1 MPSFVNP
8 IHTNANALNSGTK
21 NEVKDTKNAPKSASK
36 DFNKILNQKIS
47 KDKTAPKENPNALK
61 ATPKDAKED
70 AKELEKTPTPH
81 HQHAQNLAK
90 DQQAPTLKDLLNH
103 KKTTAS
109 HEAQHET
116 HEPTLK
122 DLLNHKKTTASHE
135 AQHETHEMHETNPK
149 TPNETLNKNE
159 KKPNGVASNAHQA
172 NLTNKNPLTPTNH
185 ANNAIKN
192 PTAPTHNA
200 KEPKTLK
207 DIHALSQ
214 KHDLNASNIQ
224 VGTPL
229 EKKETPLNA
238 SDQLALKTTQTSINH
253 TLAKNDSKNTANL
266 SSVLQSL
273 EKKESHNKE
282 RTTPPSNEKKT
293 PPLRE
298 ALQMNAIKRD
308 KTLSKKK
315 PEKTPT
321 KTQTTAATP
330 ENAPKIPLK
339 TPPLMPLIGA
349 NPPND
354 NAPTPLE
361 KEEKAKEVSENKEKT
376 KESNNSAQSAQNAQA
391 SDKTSENKSAAPK
404 ETIKHFTQQLKQE
417 IQEYKPP
424 MSRISMDLFPKELGK
439 VEVTIQKVGKNL
451 KVSVI
456 SHNNSLQTFLDNQQD
471 LKNSLNALGFEGV
484 DLSFSQDSSKE
495 QPKEPLREPFKE
507 QESTPLKENA
517 LKSYQENT
525 DNENKET
532 SMQITLY
539 A

>member
-1 MPSFVNP
+1 MPSPINP
-8 IHTNANALNSGTK
+8 IHTSANASINSGAK
-21 NEVKDTKNAPKSASK
+21 NEDTKNAPKSASK
-36 DFNKILNQKIS
+36 DFSKILNQKIS

-61 ATPKDAKED
+61 ATPKDAKEN
-70 AKELEKTPTPH
+70 AKELEKTPTLQP
-81 HQHAQNLAK
+81 QHAQNLTK

-103 KKTTAS
+103 KKTAIS
-109 HEAQHET
+109 HESQHET
-116 HEPTLK
+116 HK
-122 DLLNHKKTTASHE
+122 N
-135 AQHETHEMHETNPK
+135 HETNPK

-159 KKPNGVASNAHQA
+159 KKPNGVISSAHQTS
-172 NLTNKNPLTPTNH
+172 LTNKNPLTPTNH
-185 ANNAIKN
+185 ANNSIKN

-207 DIHALSQ
+207 DIQTLSQ

-224 VGTPL
+224 VIAPL
-229 EKKETPLNA
+229 EKKETPLRT

-253 TLAKNDSKNTANL
+253 TLAKNDAKNAANL

-282 RTTPPSNEKKT
+282 HATPPNNEKKT

-315 PEKTPT
+315 PEKTPIHA
-321 KTQTTAATP
+321 KTQTTAPSTTP
-330 ENAPKIPLK
+330 KNPPKIPLK
-339 TPPLMPLIGA
+339 TLPLMPLIGA

-361 KEEKAKEVSENKEKT
+361 KEEKTKEASENKEKT
-376 KESNNSAQSAQNAQA
+376 KESTNSAQNTQNAQSSDKA
-391 SDKTSENKSAAPK
+391 SDKSVTPK

-495 QPKEPLREPFKE
+495 QEKEPFKEPFKE
-507 QESTPLKENA
+507 QELTPLKENA

-525 DNENKET
+525 DNENQET

>member
-1 MPSFVNP
+1 MPSPINP
-8 IHTNANALNSGTK
+8 IHTNANANALINNGAK
-21 NEVKDTKNAPKSASK
+21 NEDTKNAPKSASK
-36 DFNKILNQKIS
+36 DFSKILNQKIA
-47 KDKTAPKENPNALK
+47 KDKTAPKESPSALK
-61 ATPKDAKED
+61 ASPKDAKENAKKD
-70 AKELEKTPTPH
+70 AKELEKTPTPQP
-81 HQHAQNLAK
+81 QHAQNLAK

-109 HEAQHET
+109 HEAQHEI
-116 HEPTLK
+116 
-122 DLLNHKKTTASHE
+122 HKN
-135 AQHETHEMHETNPK
+135 HETNPK

-159 KKPNGVASNAHQA
+159 KKPNGVASNAHQT

-185 ANNAIKN
+185 ANKN
-192 PTAPTHNA
+192 PTAPTDTK

-207 DIHALSQ
+207 DIQTLSQ

-224 VGTPL
+224 VVAPS
-229 EKKETPLNA
+229 EKKETPLNV
-238 SDQLALKTTQTSINH
+238 SDQLALKATQTSINH
-253 TLAKNDSKNTANL
+253 TLAKNDAKNTANL

-282 RTTPPSNEKKT
+282 HTTPPSNEKKT

-321 KTQTTAATP
+321 KTQTTAPTP

-339 TPPLMPLIGA
+339 TPPLMPLTGA
-349 NPPND
+349 NPPNN

-361 KEEKAKEVSENKEKT
+361 KEETTKEASENKEKT
-376 KESNNSAQSAQNAQA
+376 KETSNSAQSAQNTQA
-391 SDKTSENKSAAPK
+391 SDKASENKSVTPK

-495 QPKEPLREPFKE
+495 QPKEQLREPFKE
-507 QESTPLKENA
+507 QELTPLKENA

-525 DNENKET
+525 DSENKET

>member
-1 MPSFVNP
+1 MPSPVNP
-8 IHTNANALNSGTK
+8 IHTNTNALNSGAK
-21 NEVKDTKNAPKSASK
+21 NEVKDAKNAPKSASK
-36 DFNKILNQKIS
+36 DFSKILNQKIS
-47 KDKTAPKENPNALK
+47 KDKTAPKESPNPNASK
-61 ATPKDAKED
+61 VTPKDAK
-70 AKELEKTPTPH
+70 ALEKTPTLP
-81 HQHAQNLAK
+81 HQHAQNPAK
-90 DQQAPTLKDLLNH
+90 DQQAPTLKDWLNH
-103 KKTTAS
+103 QKTTAS

-116 HEPTLK
+116 HE
-122 DLLNHKKTTASHE
+122 
-135 AQHETHEMHETNPK
+135 HETNPK

-159 KKPNGVASNAHQA
+159 KKPNGVTSNAHQT
-172 NLTNKNPLTPTNH
+172 NLASKNPITPTNH

-192 PTAPTHNA
+192 PTTPTHNA
-200 KEPKTLK
+200 KDPKTLK
-207 DIHALSQ
+207 DIQTLSQ

-224 VGTPL
+224 AATTP
-229 EKKETPLNA
+229 ENKNPLNA
-238 SDQLALKTTQTSINH
+238 SDHLALKTTQTPTNH
-253 TLAKNDSKNTANL
+253 TLAKNDAKNTANL

-282 RTTPPSNEKKT
+282 HANPSHNEKKT
-293 PPLRE
+293 PPLKE

-315 PEKTPT
+315 SEKTPT
-321 KTQTTAATP
+321 KAQTTAPSIAP
-330 ENAPKIPLK
+330 ENAPKIPFK

-354 NAPTPLE
+354 NIPTPLE
-361 KEEKAKEVSENKEKT
+361 KEETTKEASDNKEKT
-376 KESNNSAQSAQNAQA
+376 KESSNSAQSAQNTQA
-391 SDKTSENKSAAPK
+391 SDKTSDNKSVTPK

-439 VEVTIQKVGKNL
+439 VEVIIQKVGKNL

-495 QPKEPLREPFKE
+495 QPKEQLRELFKE
-507 QESTPLKENA
+507 QESSPLKENA

-525 DNENKET
+525 DHENQET

>member
-1 MPSFVNP
+1 MPSPINP
-8 IHTNANALNSGTK
+8 IHTNASSNANASTLINSGAK
-21 NEVKDTKNAPKSASK
+21 NEDTKNAPKSASK
-36 DFNKILNQKIS
+36 DFSKILNQKIS
-47 KDKTAPKENPNALK
+47 KDKTAPKENPSTLK
-61 ATPKDAKED
+61 ATPKNSKED
-70 AKELEKTPTPH
+70 AKALEKTPTLP
-81 HQHAQNLAK
+81 HQHAQDFAK
-90 DQQAPTLKDLLNH
+90 DQQAPTLKDWLNH
-103 KKTTAS
+103 QKTTAS
-109 HEAQHET
+109 HEDQHEI
-116 HEPTLK
+116 HE
-122 DLLNHKKTTASHE
+122 N
-135 AQHETHEMHETNPK
+135 HETNPK

-159 KKPNGVASNAHQA
+159 KKPNGVTSNAHQT

-192 PTAPTHNA
+192 PTTPTDT
-200 KEPKTLK
+200 KKDPKTLK
-207 DIHALSQ
+207 DIQTLSQ

-224 VGTPL
+224 ATTTP
-229 EKKETPLNA
+229 ENKTHLNA
-238 SDQLALKTTQTSINH
+238 SDQLALKTTPKNPTTNPTTI
-253 TLAKNDSKNTANL
+253 KNDTKNTANL

-273 EKKESHNKE
+273 EKKDPHNKE
-282 RTTPPSNEKKT
+282 HANPQNNEKKT
-293 PPLRE
+293 PPLKE
-298 ALQMNAIKRD
+298 ALPMNAIKRD

-321 KTQTTAATP
+321 KAQTTAPSATP
-330 ENAPKIPLK
+330 ENASKIPLK

-349 NPPND
+349 NPLPND
-354 NAPTPLE
+354 NIPTPLE
-361 KEEKAKEVSENKEKT
+361 KEEKTQEISENKEKT
-376 KESNNSAQSAQNAQA
+376 KETSNSAQSAQNAQA
-391 SDKTSENKSAAPK
+391 SDKTNENKSIAPK

-439 VEVTIQKVGKNL
+439 VEVIIQKVGKNL

-495 QPKEPLREPFKE
+495 QPKEQLRELFKE

-525 DNENKET
+525 DHENQET

>member
-1 MPSFVNP
+1 MPSPINP
-8 IHTNANALNSGTK
+8 IHTNANASALNNGAK
-21 NEVKDTKNAPKSASK
+21 NEVKEAKNAPKSASK
-36 DFNKILNQKIS
+36 DFSKILNQKIS
-47 KDKTAPKENPNALK
+47 KDKNAPKENPSALK
-61 ATPKDAKED
+61 ATPKDAKEN

-90 DQQAPTLKDLLNH
+90 DQQAPTLKDWLNH

-116 HEPTLK
+116 HK
-122 DLLNHKKTTASHE
+122 N
-135 AQHETHEMHETNPK
+135 HETNPK

-159 KKPNGVASNAHQA
+159 KKPNGVASSAHQA
-172 NLTNKNPLTPTNH
+172 NLINKNPLTPTNH
-185 ANNAIKN
+185 AIKN

-207 DIHALSQ
+207 DIQTLSQ

-238 SDQLALKTTQTSINH
+238 SDQLALKTTQTPINH
-253 TLAKNDSKNTANL
+253 TLAKNDAKNTANL

-273 EKKESHNKE
+273 EKKESQNKE

-321 KTQTTAATP
+321 KTQTTAQAATP
-330 ENAPKIPLK
+330 ENAPKISLK

-376 KESNNSAQSAQNAQA
+376 KESTNSAQSAQNTQA
-391 SDKTSENKSAAPK
+391 SDKTSENKSVTPK

-495 QPKEPLREPFKE
+495 QPKEQLKEPFKE

>member
-1 MPSFVNP
+1 MPSPVNP
-8 IHTNANALNSGTK
+8 IHTNASTLNSGAK
-21 NEVKDTKNAPKSASK
+21 NEDTKNAPKSASK
-36 DFNKILNQKIS
+36 DFSKILNQKIS

-61 ATPKDAKED
+61 ATPKNSKESAKED
-70 AKELEKTPTPH
+70 AKVLEKTLP
-81 HQHAQNLAK
+81 HQHAQNPAK

-109 HEAQHET
+109 HEAQHE
-116 HEPTLK
+116 K
-122 DLLNHKKTTASHE
+122 N
-135 AQHETHEMHETNPK
+135 HETNPK

-185 ANNAIKN
+185 AIKN

-207 DIHALSQ
+207 DIQALSQ

-224 VGTPL
+224 AATTP
-229 EKKETPLNA
+229 ENKTPLNA
-238 SDQLALKTTQTSINH
+238 SDQLALKTTQTPTNH
-253 TLAKNDSKNTANL
+253 TLAKNDAKNTANL

-273 EKKESHNKE
+273 EKKESQNKE
-282 RTTPPSNEKKT
+282 HANPLNNEKKT
-293 PPLRE
+293 PPLKE

-315 PEKTPT
+315 SEKTPT
-321 KTQTTAATP
+321 KAQTTAPSIVP
-330 ENAPKIPLK
+330 ENASKIPLK

-349 NPPND
+349 NPPPND
-354 NAPTPLE
+354 NIPTPLE
-361 KEEKAKEVSENKEKT
+361 KEEKTQEISENKEKT
-376 KESNNSAQSAQNAQA
+376 KETNNSAQNAQNAQA
-391 SDKTSENKSAAPK
+391 SDKTSENKSVTPK
-404 ETIKHFTQQLKQE
+404 ETIRHFTQQLKQE

-439 VEVTIQKVGKNL
+439 VEVVIQKVGKNL

-495 QPKEPLREPFKE
+495 QPKEQLRELFKE

-525 DNENKET
+525 DNENQET

>member
-1 MPSFVNP
+1 MPSPVNP
-8 IHTNANALNSGTK
+8 IHTNANALNSGAK
-21 NEVKDTKNAPKSASK
+21 NEDTKNAPKSASK
-36 DFNKILNQKIS
+36 DFSKILNQKIS
-47 KDKTAPKENPNALK
+47 KDKTAPKESPNPNALK

-70 AKELEKTPTPH
+70 AKALEKTPTLP
-81 HQHAQNLAK
+81 HQHAQNPAK
-90 DQQAPTLKDLLNH
+90 DQQAPTLKDWLNH
-103 KKTTAS
+103 QKITAS
-109 HEAQHET
+109 HETQHET
-116 HEPTLK
+116 HEA
-122 DLLNHKKTTASHE
+122 N
-135 AQHETHEMHETNPK
+135 ETNPK

-159 KKPNGVASNAHQA
+159 KKPNGVTSNAHQ
-172 NLTNKNPLTPTNH
+172 TNSASKNPITPNH

-192 PTAPTHNA
+192 PTAPTDTK

-207 DIHALSQ
+207 DIQTLSQ

-224 VGTPL
+224 ATTTP
-229 EKKETPLNA
+229 ENKTPLNA

-253 TLAKNDSKNTANL
+253 TLAKNDAKNTANL

-273 EKKESHNKE
+273 EKKESPNKE
-282 RTTPPSNEKKT
+282 HANPLNNEKKT
-293 PPLRE
+293 PPLKE
-298 ALQMNAIKRD
+298 ALPMNAIKRD

-315 PEKTPT
+315 SEKTPIHA
-321 KTQTTAATP
+321 KTQTTAPSVAP

-354 NAPTPLE
+354 NAPTLLE
-361 KEEKAKEVSENKEKT
+361 KEEKTKEASDNKEKT
-376 KESNNSAQSAQNAQA
+376 KESSNSTQNAQNAQS
-391 SDKTSENKSAAPK
+391 SDKTSENKSVTPK

-424 MSRISMDLFPKELGK
+424 MSKISMDLFPKELGK
-439 VEVTIQKVGKNL
+439 VEVVIQKVGKNL

-495 QPKEPLREPFKE
+495 QPKEQLREPFKE
-507 QESTPLKENA
+507 QELPPLKESV

-525 DNENKET
+525 DHENQET

>member
-8 IHTNANALNSGTK
+8 IHTNANALNSEAK
-21 NEVKDTKNAPKSASK
+21 NGVKDTKNAPKSASK
-36 DFNKILNQKIS
+36 DFSKILNQKIS

-109 HEAQHET
+109 HEAQHEI
-116 HEPTLK
+116 
-122 DLLNHKKTTASHE
+122 HKN
-135 AQHETHEMHETNPK
+135 HETNPK

-159 KKPNGVASNAHQA
+159 KKPNEVTSNAHQA
-172 NLTNKNPLTPTNH
+172 SLTNNHANKNP
-185 ANNAIKN
+185 A
-192 PTAPTHNA
+192 APTHNA
-200 KEPKTLK
+200 KDPKTLK
-207 DIHALSQ
+207 DIQTLSQ

-238 SDQLALKTTQTSINH
+238 SDQFALKTTQTSINH
-253 TLAKNDSKNTANL
+253 TLAKNGAKNTANL

-321 KTQTTAATP
+321 KTQTTAQVATP

-361 KEEKAKEVSENKEKT
+361 KEEKTKEVSENKEKT
-376 KESNNSAQSAQNAQA
+376 KESTNSVQNAQNAQA
-391 SDKTSENKSAAPK
+391 SDKASENKSAAPK

>member
-1 MPSFVNP
+1 MPSPVNP
-8 IHTNANALNSGTK
+8 IHANANALNSGAK
-21 NEVKDTKNAPKSASK
+21 NEVKDAKNAPKSASK
-36 DFNKILNQKIS
+36 DFSKILNQKIS
-47 KDKTAPKENPNALK
+47 KDKTTPKESPNPNALK
-61 ATPKDAKED
+61 AMPKNSKEGAKED
-70 AKELEKTPTPH
+70 AKALEKTPTPH
-81 HQHAQNLAK
+81 HKHAQNPVK
-90 DQQAPTLKDLLNH
+90 DQQAPTLKDWLNH

-109 HEAQHET
+109 HEAQHE
-116 HEPTLK
+116 
-122 DLLNHKKTTASHE
+122 N
-135 AQHETHEMHETNPK
+135 HETNPK

-159 KKPNGVASNAHQA
+159 KKPNEVASNAHQT
-172 NLTNKNPLTPTNH
+172 NLPNKNPITPNH
-185 ANNAIKN
+185 ANNANKT
-192 PTAPTHNA
+192 PTTPTHSA

-207 DIHALSQ
+207 DIQTLSQ

-224 VGTPL
+224 ATASL
-229 EKKETPLNA
+229 EKKETPLSA
-238 SDQLALKTTQTSINH
+238 SDQLALKTTQAPTNH
-253 TLAKNDSKNTANL
+253 TLAKNDAKNTANL

-273 EKKESHNKE
+273 EKKESLNKE
-282 RTTPPSNEKKT
+282 HANPQNSEKKT
-293 PPLRE
+293 PPLKE
-298 ALQMNAIKRD
+298 ALEMNAIKRD

-315 PEKTPT
+315 SEKTPT
-321 KTQTTAATP
+321 HAKTQTTVPSATP

-354 NAPTPLE
+354 NIPTPLE
-361 KEEKAKEVSENKEKT
+361 KEEKTKEVSDSKEKT
-376 KESNNSAQSAQNAQA
+376 KETNNSAQSAQNTQA
-391 SDKTSENKSAAPK
+391 SDKTSDNKSIAPK
-404 ETIKHFTQQLKQE
+404 ETIKHFAQQLKQE

-424 MSRISMDLFPKELGK
+424 MSKISMDLFPKELGK

-495 QPKEPLREPFKE
+495 QQAPKDQPKEPFKE
-507 QESTPLKENA
+507 QELTPLKESV

-525 DNENKET
+525 DHENQET

>member
-1 MPSFVNP
+1 MPSPVNP
-8 IHTNANALNSGTK
+8 IHTNANALNGGAK
-21 NEVKDTKNAPKSASK
+21 NEDTKNAPKSTSK
-36 DFNKILNQKIS
+36 DFSKILNQKIS
-47 KDKTAPKENPNALK
+47 KDKTAPKENPSMLK
-61 ATPKDAKED
+61 DTPKDAKED
-70 AKELEKTPTPH
+70 AKALEKTPTPH
-81 HQHAQNLAK
+81 HQHAQNPAK

-103 KKTTAS
+103 QKTTAK

-116 HEPTLK
+116 HEA
-122 DLLNHKKTTASHE
+122 N
-135 AQHETHEMHETNPK
+135 ETNPK

-159 KKPNGVASNAHQA
+159 KKPNEVTSNAHQE
-172 NLTNKNPLTPTNH
+172 NSTHKNPLTPTNH
-185 ANNAIKN
+185 ANHTIKN

-207 DIHALSQ
+207 DIQTLSQ

-224 VGTPL
+224 VIAPL

-253 TLAKNDSKNTANL
+253 TLAKNDAKNTANL

-273 EKKESHNKE
+273 EKKDPLSKEHANPSH
-282 RTTPPSNEKKT
+282 NEKKT
-293 PPLRE
+293 PPLKE

-315 PEKTPT
+315 LEKTPA
-321 KTQTTAATP
+321 KTQTTAQATTP

-349 NPPND
+349 NPPNN

-361 KEEKAKEVSENKEKT
+361 KEEKTQEISDNKEKT
-376 KESNNSAQSAQNAQA
+376 KETNSSAQSAQNTQA
-391 SDKTSENKSAAPK
+391 SDKTSDNKSIAPK

-424 MSRISMDLFPKELGK
+424 MSKISMDLFPKELGK

-495 QPKEPLREPFKE
+495 QPKEQLREPFKE
-507 QESTPLKENA
+507 QELTPLKENA

-525 DNENKET
+525 DHENQET

>member
-8 IHTNANALNSGTK
+8 IHTNASANANALNSGAK
-21 NEVKDTKNAPKSASK
+21 NEVKEAKNAPKSASK
-36 DFNKILNQKIS
+36 DFSKILNQKIS
-47 KDKTAPKENPNALK
+47 KDKSAPKENPNALK
-61 ATPKDAKED
+61 ATPKDAKEN
-70 AKELEKTPTPH
+70 AKELEKTTTPH

-116 HEPTLK
+116 HK
-122 DLLNHKKTTASHE
+122 N
-135 AQHETHEMHETNPK
+135 HETNPK

-159 KKPNGVASNAHQA
+159 KKPNEAASGAHQA

-200 KEPKTLK
+200 KESKTLK

-224 VGTPL
+224 ATTPL

-238 SDQLALKTTQTSINH
+238 SDQFALKTTQTSINH

-273 EKKESHNKE
+273 EKKESQNKE

-321 KTQTTAATP
+321 KTQTTAQAVTP

-349 NPPND
+349 NPPNN

-361 KEEKAKEVSENKEKT
+361 KEEKTKEISENKEKT
-376 KESNNSAQSAQNAQA
+376 KESTNSTQSAQNAQA
-391 SDKTSENKSAAPK
+391 SDKASENKSAAPK

-495 QPKEPLREPFKE
+495 QPKEQLREPFKE
-507 QESTPLKENA
+507 QELTPLKENA

>member
-1 MPSFVNP
+1 MPSPINP
-8 IHTNANALNSGTK
+8 IHTNASANASINSGAK
-21 NEVKDTKNAPKSASK
+21 NEDTKNAPKSASK
-36 DFNKILNQKIS
+36 DFSKILNQKIS
-47 KDKTAPKENPNALK
+47 KDKTAPKENPSALK
-61 ATPKDAKED
+61 ASPKNAKEGAKED

-109 HEAQHET
+109 HEAQHE
-116 HEPTLK
+116 
-122 DLLNHKKTTASHE
+122 N
-135 AQHETHEMHETNPK
+135 HETNPK

-172 NLTNKNPLTPTNH
+172 NLTNKNPLTPTN
-185 ANNAIKN
+185 NAIKT

-207 DIHALSQ
+207 DIQTLSQ

-224 VGTPL
+224 ATAPL
-229 EKKETPLNA
+229 EKKETPLKAN
-238 SDQLALKTTQTSINH
+238 DQLALKTTQAPINN
-253 TLAKNDSKNTANL
+253 TLAKNDAKSTANL

-282 RTTPPSNEKKT
+282 RTTPPNNEKKT

-298 ALQMNAIKRD
+298 ALPMNAIKRD

-321 KTQTTAATP
+321 KAQTTAQAATP
-330 ENAPKIPLK
+330 ENASKIPLK

-349 NPPND
+349 NPPNNND
-354 NAPTPLE
+354 PTPLE

-376 KESNNSAQSAQNAQA
+376 KESTNSAQSAQNTQA
-391 SDKTSENKSAAPK
+391 SDKASENKSVTPK

-439 VEVTIQKVGKNL
+439 VEVVIQKVGKNL

-495 QPKEPLREPFKE
+495 QPKEQLREPFKE
-507 QESTPLKENA
+507 QELTPLKENA

>member
-1 MPSFVNP
+1 MPSPVNP
-8 IHTNANALNSGTK
+8 IHTNASALNSGAK

-36 DFNKILNQKIS
+36 DFSKILNQKIS

-70 AKELEKTPTPH
+70 AKALEKTPTPP
-81 HQHAQNLAK
+81 HQHAKDFAK
-90 DQQAPTLKDLLNH
+90 DQQAPTLKDWLNH

-109 HEAQHET
+109 HETQHET
-116 HEPTLK
+116 HE
-122 DLLNHKKTTASHE
+122 
-135 AQHETHEMHETNPK
+135 HETNPK

-159 KKPNGVASNAHQA
+159 KKPNEALSNAHQTS
-172 NLTNKNPLTPTNH
+172 LPNKNPITPTNH
-185 ANNAIKN
+185 DNNANKT
-192 PTAPTHNA
+192 PTTPTHNA
-200 KEPKTLK
+200 KDPKTLK
-207 DIHALSQ
+207 DIQTLSQ

-224 VGTPL
+224 ATTPL
-229 EKKETPLNA
+229 EKKETLLNA
-238 SDQLALKTTQTSINH
+238 SDQLALKTTQTSTNH
-253 TLAKNDSKNTANL
+253 TLAKNDAKNTANL

-273 EKKESHNKE
+273 EKKEPHNKE
-282 RTTPPSNEKKT
+282 HANPQNNEKKT
-293 PPLRE
+293 PPLKE

-315 PEKTPT
+315 SEKTPT
-321 KTQTTAATP
+321 KAQTTAQVATP

-349 NPPND
+349 NPPPND
-354 NAPTPLE
+354 NIPTPLE
-361 KEEKAKEVSENKEKT
+361 KEEKTKEISDNKEKT

-391 SDKTSENKSAAPK
+391 SDKTSENKSTAPK

-439 VEVTIQKVGKNL
+439 VEVVIQKVGKNL

-495 QPKEPLREPFKE
+495 QPKEQLRELFKE
-507 QESTPLKENA
+507 QESTPLKESA

-525 DNENKET
+525 DHENQET

>member
-1 MPSFVNP
+1 MPSPINP
-8 IHTNANALNSGTK
+8 IRTNASTNANALNSGAK
-21 NEVKDTKNAPKSASK
+21 NEDTKNAPKSASK
-36 DFNKILNQKIS
+36 DFSKILNQKIS

-61 ATPKDAKED
+61 ATPQDAKENAKED
-70 AKELEKTPTPH
+70 AKALEKTPTLN
-81 HQHAQNLAK
+81 HQHAQNPAK

-116 HEPTLK
+116 HE
-122 DLLNHKKTTASHE
+122 
-135 AQHETHEMHETNPK
+135 HETNPK

-159 KKPNGVASNAHQA
+159 KKPNGVTSNAHQT
-172 NLTNKNPLTPTNH
+172 NLTHKNPLTPTNH
-185 ANNAIKN
+185 ANKN

-200 KEPKTLK
+200 KDPKTLK
-207 DIHALSQ
+207 DIQTLSQ

-224 VGTPL
+224 ATASL
-229 EKKETPLNA
+229 EKKETPLSAN
-238 SDQLALKTTQTSINH
+238 DQIALKTTQAPINN
-253 TLAKNDSKNTANL
+253 TLAKNDTKNTANL

-282 RTTPPSNEKKT
+282 HANPQNNEKKT

-315 PEKTPT
+315 SEKTPT
-321 KTQTTAATP
+321 KAQTTAPSIAP

-349 NPPND
+349 NPPLND
-354 NAPTPLE
+354 NPPTPLE
-361 KEEKAKEVSENKEKT
+361 KEETTKEASENKEKT
-376 KESNNSAQSAQNAQA
+376 KETSNSAQSAQNTQA
-391 SDKTSENKSAAPK
+391 SDKTSDNKSTAPK

-439 VEVTIQKVGKNL
+439 VEVIIQKVGKNL

-495 QPKEPLREPFKE
+495 QEKEPLRELFKE

-525 DNENKET
+525 DHEHKET

>member
-1 MPSFVNP
+1 MPSPINP
-8 IHTNANALNSGTK
+8 IHTNASANASTLINSGAK
-21 NEVKDTKNAPKSASK
+21 NEDTKNAPKSASK
-36 DFNKILNQKIS
+36 DFSKILNQKIS
-47 KDKTAPKENPNALK
+47 KDKTAPKNSNPSALKDTPQNALK
-61 ATPKDAKED
+61 DK
-70 AKELEKTPTPH
+70 LEKTPTPH
-81 HQHAQNLAK
+81 PQHAKDLAK
-90 DQQAPTLKDLLNH
+90 DQQAPTLKDWLNH
-103 KKTTAS
+103 KKTTAP

-116 HEPTLK
+116 HEA
-122 DLLNHKKTTASHE
+122 N
-135 AQHETHEMHETNPK
+135 ETNPK
-149 TPNETLNKNE
+149 TPNEINKNE
-159 KKPNGVASNAHQA
+159 KKPNEVISNAHQT
-172 NLTNKNPLTPTNH
+172 NLPNKNPITPTNR
-185 ANNAIKN
+185 ANNAIKTS
-192 PTAPTHNA
+192 TAPTHNA
-200 KEPKTLK
+200 KESKTLK
-207 DIHALSQ
+207 DIQTLSQ

-224 VGTPL
+224 AATTP
-229 EKKETPLNA
+229 ENKTPLNA
-238 SDQLALKTTQTSINH
+238 SDQFALKTTQAPINH
-253 TLAKNDSKNTANL
+253 TLAKNDAKNTANL

-273 EKKESHNKE
+273 EKKEPQNKE
-282 RTTPPSNEKKT
+282 HATPQNNEKKT
-293 PPLRE
+293 PPLKE
-298 ALQMNAIKRD
+298 VLQMNAIKRD

-315 PEKTPT
+315 PEKTPIHA
-321 KTQTTAATP
+321 KTQTTAPSATP

-339 TPPLMPLIGA
+339 TPPLMPLIGS

-354 NAPTPLE
+354 NPPTPLE
-361 KEEKAKEVSENKEKT
+361 KEETTKEASDNKEKT
-376 KESNNSAQSAQNAQA
+376 KETSNSAQSAQNAQA
-391 SDKTSENKSAAPK
+391 SDKTSENKSTAPK

-439 VEVTIQKVGKNL
+439 VEVVIQKVGKNL

-495 QPKEPLREPFKE
+495 QPKEQLRELFKE
-507 QESTPLKENA
+507 QELTPLKENA

>member
-1 MPSFVNP
+1 MPSLVNP
-8 IHTNANALNSGTK
+8 LHTNANALNSGAK
-21 NEVKDTKNAPKSASK
+21 NEDTKNAPKSTSK
-36 DFNKILNQKIS
+36 DFSKILNQKIS
-47 KDKTAPKENPNALK
+47 KDKTASKESLNHNALK

-70 AKELEKTPTPH
+70 AKKLEKTPTPQT
-81 HQHAQNLAK
+81 QHAQNLAK
-90 DQQAPTLKDLLNH
+90 NQQAPTLKDWLNH
-103 KKTTAS
+103 QKTTAP

-116 HEPTLK
+116 HEA
-122 DLLNHKKTTASHE
+122 N
-135 AQHETHEMHETNPK
+135 ETNPK

-159 KKPNGVASNAHQA
+159 KKPNGVTSSAHQT
-172 NLTNKNPLTPTNH
+172 NLPSKNPLTPTNH

-192 PTAPTHNA
+192 PTTPTHNA

-207 DIHALSQ
+207 DIQTLSQ

-224 VGTPL
+224 AATTP
-229 EKKETPLNA
+229 ENKNPLNA
-238 SDQLALKTTQTSINH
+238 SDQLALKTTQTPTNH
-253 TLAKNDSKNTANL
+253 TLTKNDAKNTANL

-273 EKKESHNKE
+273 EKKEPHNKE
-282 RTTPPSNEKKT
+282 HANPQNNEKKT
-293 PPLRE
+293 PPLKE

-321 KTQTTAATP
+321 KAQTTAPSIAP

-349 NPPND
+349 NPPPND
-354 NAPTPLE
+354 SAQTLLE
-361 KEEKAKEVSENKEKT
+361 KEEKTQEISDNKEKT
-376 KESNNSAQSAQNAQA
+376 KESSNSAQSAQNTQA
-391 SDKTSENKSAAPK
+391 SDKTSENKSTAPK

-439 VEVTIQKVGKNL
+439 VEVIIQKVGKNL

-495 QPKEPLREPFKE
+495 QPKEQLRELFKE
-507 QESTPLKENA
+507 QESNPLKENA

-525 DNENKET
+525 DHENQET

>member
-1 MPSFVNP
+1 MPSPVNP
-8 IHTNANALNSGTK
+8 IHTNANALNGGAK

-36 DFNKILNQKIS
+36 DFSKILNQKIS
-47 KDKTAPKENPNALK
+47 KDKTAPKEDPNALK

-70 AKELEKTPTPH
+70 AKTLEKTPTLP
-81 HQHAQNLAK
+81 HQHAQNPAK
-90 DQQAPTLKDLLNH
+90 DQQAPTLKDWLNH

-109 HEAQHET
+109 HEAQHE
-116 HEPTLK
+116 K
-122 DLLNHKKTTASHE
+122 N
-135 AQHETHEMHETNPK
+135 HETNPK

-159 KKPNGVASNAHQA
+159 KKSNGVTSNAHQT
-172 NLTNKNPLTPTNH
+172 NLPNKNPITPTNH

-192 PTAPTHNA
+192 PTTPTHNA
-200 KEPKTLK
+200 KEPKTIK
-207 DIHALSQ
+207 DIQTLSQ

-224 VGTPL
+224 AATTP
-229 EKKETPLNA
+229 ENKNPLNA
-238 SDQLALKTTQTSINH
+238 SDHLALKTTQTPTNN
-253 TLAKNDSKNTANL
+253 TLAKNDAKNTANL

-273 EKKESHNKE
+273 EKKESPNKE
-282 RTTPPSNEKKT
+282 HANPQNNEKKT
-293 PPLRE
+293 PPLKE
-298 ALQMNAIKRD
+298 ALEMNAIKRD

-315 PEKTPT
+315 PEKTQT
-321 KTQTTAATP
+321 KAQTTAPSIAP

-349 NPPND
+349 NPPPND
-354 NAPTPLE
+354 NIPTPLE
-361 KEEKAKEVSENKEKT
+361 KEETTKEANENKEKT
-376 KESNNSAQSAQNAQA
+376 KESTNSAQSAQNAQA
-391 SDKTSENKSAAPK
+391 SDKTSENKSVTPK

-439 VEVTIQKVGKNL
+439 VEVVIQKVGKNL

-495 QPKEPLREPFKE
+495 QPKEQLRELFKE
-507 QESTPLKENA
+507 QELTPLKENA

-525 DNENKET
+525 DHENQET

>member
-1 MPSFVNP
+1 MPSPINP
-8 IHTNANALNSGTK
+8 IHTNASANANASINSGAK

-36 DFNKILNQKIS
+36 DFSKILNQKIS

-61 ATPKDAKED
+61 ATPKDAKEGAKED

-109 HEAQHET
+109 HEAQHEI
-116 HEPTLK
+116 
-122 DLLNHKKTTASHE
+122 HKN
-135 AQHETHEMHETNPK
+135 HETNPK
-149 TPNETLNKNE
+149 TPNETLSKNE
-159 KKPNGVASNAHQA
+159 KKPNEIASNTHQA
-172 NLTNKNPLTPTNH
+172 NLINKNPLTPTNH
-185 ANNAIKN
+185 ANKN

-200 KEPKTLK
+200 KDPKTLK
-207 DIHALSQ
+207 DIHVLSQ

-224 VGTPL
+224 VVAPL
-229 EKKETPLNA
+229 EKKETPLKAN
-238 SDQLALKTTQTSINH
+238 DQLALKTTQTIINH
-253 TLAKNDSKNTANL
+253 TLAKNDTKNTANL

-282 RTTPPSNEKKT
+282 HATPPHNEKKT
-293 PPLRE
+293 PPLKE

-321 KTQTTAATP
+321 KTQTTAQAVTP

-361 KEEKAKEVSENKEKT
+361 KEEKAKEISENKEKT
-376 KESNNSAQSAQNAQA
+376 KESTNSAQSAQNTQA
-391 SDKTSENKSAAPK
+391 SDKASENKSATPK

-495 QPKEPLREPFKE
+495 QPKEQLREAFKE

>member
-1 MPSFVNP
+1 MPSPINP
-8 IHTNANALNSGTK
+8 IHTNANANTNALINSGAK
-21 NEVKDTKNAPKSASK
+21 NEDTKNAPKNASK
-36 DFNKILNQKIS
+36 DFSKILNQKIS
-47 KDKTAPKENPNALK
+47 KDKTAPKENPSALK
-61 ATPKDAKED
+61 ATPKDAKEN

-81 HQHAQNLAK
+81 PQHAQNLAK

-109 HEAQHET
+109 HEAQHEI
-116 HEPTLK
+116 
-122 DLLNHKKTTASHE
+122 HKN
-135 AQHETHEMHETNPK
+135 HETNPK

-159 KKPNGVASNAHQA
+159 KKPNGVTSSAHQTS
-172 NLTNKNPLTPTNH
+172 LTNKNPLTPT
-185 ANNAIKN
+185 NNAIKN

-200 KEPKTLK
+200 KDPKTLK
-207 DIHALSQ
+207 DIQTLSQ

-224 VGTPL
+224 ATTPL

-253 TLAKNDSKNTANL
+253 TLAKNDAKNTANL

-282 RTTPPSNEKKT
+282 HATPPSNEKKT

-321 KTQTTAATP
+321 KTQTTAPSATP

-361 KEEKAKEVSENKEKT
+361 KEEKAKEASENKEKT
-376 KESNNSAQSAQNAQA
+376 KGSTNSAQNTQNTQA
-391 SDKTSENKSAAPK
+391 SDKASENKSAAPK

-495 QPKEPLREPFKE
+495 QPKEQLREPFKE
-507 QESTPLKENA
+507 QELTPLKENA

>member
-1 MPSFVNP
+1 MPSPINP
-8 IHTNANALNSGTK
+8 IHTNASALNSGAK

-36 DFNKILNQKIS
+36 DFSKILNQKIS

-61 ATPKDAKED
+61 ATPKDAKEN
-70 AKELEKTPTPH
+70 AKELEKTPTLQP
-81 HQHAQNLAK
+81 QHAQNLTK

-109 HEAQHET
+109 HEAQHEI
-116 HEPTLK
+116 
-122 DLLNHKKTTASHE
+122 HKN
-135 AQHETHEMHETNPK
+135 HETNPK

-159 KKPNGVASNAHQA
+159 KKPNGVISNAHQA

-185 ANNAIKN
+185 ANNSIKN

-207 DIHALSQ
+207 DIQTLSQ

-224 VGTPL
+224 ATTPL
-229 EKKETPLNA
+229 EKKETPLKT

-253 TLAKNDSKNTANL
+253 TLAKNDAKNTANL

-298 ALQMNAIKRD
+298 ALPMNAVKRD

-315 PEKTPT
+315 PEKTPIHA
-321 KTQTTAATP
+321 KTQTTAPSIAP
-330 ENAPKIPLK
+330 KNPPKIPLK

-354 NAPTPLE
+354 NPPTPLE
-361 KEEKAKEVSENKEKT
+361 KEEKTKEASDNKEKT
-376 KESNNSAQSAQNAQA
+376 KESTNSAQNAQNAQA
-391 SDKTSENKSAAPK
+391 SDKTSENKSATPK

-495 QPKEPLREPFKE
+495 QEKEPFKEPFKE
-507 QESTPLKENA
+507 QELTPLKENA

>member
-1 MPSFVNP
+1 MPSPINP
-8 IHTNANALNSGTK
+8 IHTNASASINSGAK
-21 NEVKDTKNAPKSASK
+21 NEVKEAKNAPKSASK
-36 DFNKILNQKIS
+36 DFSKILNQKIS
-47 KDKTAPKENPNALK
+47 KDKTAPKENPSALK
-61 ATPKDAKED
+61 ASPKNSKEGAKKD
-70 AKELEKTPTPH
+70 AKELEKTPTPQP
-81 HQHAQNLAK
+81 QHAQNLAK

-116 HEPTLK
+116 HK
-122 DLLNHKKTTASHE
+122 
-135 AQHETHEMHETNPK
+135 MHETNPK

-159 KKPNGVASNAHQA
+159 KKPNGVASSAHQA

-185 ANNAIKN
+185 ANKN

-200 KEPKTLK
+200 KESKTLK
-207 DIHALSQ
+207 DIQTLSQ

-224 VGTPL
+224 VTTTP
-229 EKKETPLNA
+229 ENKTPLNA

-253 TLAKNDSKNTANL
+253 TLAKNDAKNTANL

-321 KTQTTAATP
+321 KTQTTAQATTP

-354 NAPTPLE
+354 NDPTLLE
-361 KEEKAKEVSENKEKT
+361 KEEKAKEASENKEKT
-376 KESNNSAQSAQNAQA
+376 KESTNSVQNAQNAQA
-391 SDKTSENKSAAPK
+391 SDKASENKSAAPK

-495 QPKEPLREPFKE
+495 QPKESLREPFKE
-507 QESTPLKENA
+507 QELTPLKENA

>member
-1 MPSFVNP
+1 MPSPINP
-8 IHTNANALNSGTK
+8 LHTNANALNGGAK
-21 NEVKDTKNAPKSASK
+21 NEDTKNAPKSASK
-36 DFNKILNQKIS
+36 DFSKILNQKIS

-70 AKELEKTPTPH
+70 AKALEKTPTLP

-90 DQQAPTLKDLLNH
+90 DQQAPTLKDWLNH
-103 KKTTAS
+103 PKTHPTAE

-116 HEPTLK
+116 HEA
-122 DLLNHKKTTASHE
+122 N
-135 AQHETHEMHETNPK
+135 ETNPK

-159 KKPNGVASNAHQA
+159 KKPNEVASNAHQT
-172 NLTNKNPLTPTNH
+172 NLPNKNPITPNH
-185 ANNAIKN
+185 ANNANKT
-192 PTAPTHNA
+192 PTTPTHSA

-207 DIHALSQ
+207 DIQTLSQ

-224 VGTPL
+224 ATAPL
-229 EKKETPLNA
+229 EKKETPLSA
-238 SDQLALKTTQTSINH
+238 SDQLALKTTQTPINN
-253 TLAKNDSKNTANL
+253 TLAKNDAKNTANL

-273 EKKESHNKE
+273 EKKEPQNKE
-282 RTTPPSNEKKT
+282 HANPQNNEKKT
-293 PPLRE
+293 PPLKE

-315 PEKTPT
+315 PEKTPIHA
-321 KTQTTAATP
+321 KTQTTAPSATP
-330 ENAPKIPLK
+330 ENAPKISLK
-339 TPPLMPLIGA
+339 TLPLMPLIGA

-361 KEEKAKEVSENKEKT
+361 KEEKTKEISDNKEKA
-376 KESNNSAQSAQNAQA
+376 KETSSSAQSAQNTQA
-391 SDKTSENKSAAPK
+391 SDKTSDNKSTAPK

-424 MSRISMDLFPKELGK
+424 MSKISMDLFPKELGK

-495 QPKEPLREPFKE
+495 QQAPKDQPKEPFKE
-507 QESTPLKENA
+507 QELTPLKENA

-525 DNENKET
+525 DHENQET

>member
-1 MPSFVNP
+1 MSSFVNP
-8 IHTNANALNSGTK
+8 IHTNANANANALNSGAK
-21 NEVKDTKNAPKSASK
+21 NEIKDTKNAPKSASK
-36 DFNKILNQKIS
+36 DFSKILNQKIS
-47 KDKTAPKENPNALK
+47 KDKSAPKENPSTLK
-61 ATPKDAKED
+61 DTPKDAKEN
-70 AKELEKTPTPH
+70 AKTLKTPTLQP
-81 HQHAQNLAK
+81 QHAKDFAK

-109 HEAQHET
+109 HEAQHEM
-116 HEPTLK
+116 HE
-122 DLLNHKKTTASHE
+122 N
-135 AQHETHEMHETNPK
+135 HETNPK

-159 KKPNGVASNAHQA
+159 KKPNGVTSNAHQA

-185 ANNAIKN
+185 ANKN

-200 KEPKTLK
+200 KNPKTLK

-238 SDQLALKTTQTSINH
+238 SDQLALKTTQTPINH
-253 TLAKNDSKNTANL
+253 TLAKDSKNTANL

-282 RTTPPSNEKKT
+282 HATPPNNEKKT
-293 PPLRE
+293 PPLKE

-315 PEKTPT
+315 PEKTPIHA
-321 KTQTTAATP
+321 KSQTTTPSTTP
-330 ENAPKIPLK
+330 ENAHKIPLK
-339 TPPLMPLIGA
+339 TPPLMPLIGT

-361 KEEKAKEVSENKEKT
+361 KEEKTKEISENKEKT
-376 KESNNSAQSAQNAQA
+376 KESTNSAQSAQNAQA
-391 SDKTSENKSAAPK
+391 SDKTSENKSVVPK

-495 QPKEPLREPFKE
+495 QPKEQLREPFKE

>member
-1 MPSFVNP
+1 MPSPINP
-8 IHTNANALNSGTK
+8 IHTNANALNSGAK

-36 DFNKILNQKIS
+36 DFSKILNQKIS
-47 KDKTAPKENPNALK
+47 KDKTASKESPNHSALK
-61 ATPKDAKED
+61 ATPKDAK
-70 AKELEKTPTPH
+70 ALEKTPILP

-90 DQQAPTLKDLLNH
+90 NQQAPTLKDWLNH
-103 KKTTAS
+103 PKTHPTAP

-116 HEPTLK
+116 HEA
-122 DLLNHKKTTASHE
+122 N
-135 AQHETHEMHETNPK
+135 ETNPK

-159 KKPNGVASNAHQA
+159 KKPNEVASNAHQT
-172 NLTNKNPLTPTNH
+172 NLPNKNPITPNH
-185 ANNAIKN
+185 ANHANHANKT
-192 PTAPTHNA
+192 PTTPTHNA
-200 KEPKTLK
+200 KDPKTLK
-207 DIHALSQ
+207 DIQTLSQ

-224 VGTPL
+224 ATASL
-229 EKKETPLNA
+229 EKKETPLSA
-238 SDQLALKTTQTSINH
+238 SDQLALKTTQASINH
-253 TLAKNDSKNTANL
+253 TLAKNDAKNTANL

-273 EKKESHNKE
+273 EKKEPQNKE
-282 RTTPPSNEKKT
+282 HANPQNNEKKT
-293 PPLRE
+293 PPLKE

-315 PEKTPT
+315 PEKTPIHA
-321 KTQTTAATP
+321 KTQTTAPSVAP
-330 ENAPKIPLK
+330 ENAPKISLK
-339 TPPLMPLIGA
+339 TLPLMPLIGA

-354 NAPTPLE
+354 NIPTPLE
-361 KEEKAKEVSENKEKT
+361 KEEKTKEVSDNKEKA
-376 KESNNSAQSAQNAQA
+376 KETNSSAQSTQNTQA
-391 SDKTSENKSAAPK
+391 SDKTSDNKIIAPK

-424 MSRISMDLFPKELGK
+424 MSKISMDLFPKELGK

-495 QPKEPLREPFKE
+495 QQAPKDQPKEPFKE
-507 QESTPLKENA
+507 QELTPLKENA

-525 DNENKET
+525 DHENQET

>member
-1 MPSFVNP
+1 MPSPINP
-8 IHTNANALNSGTK
+8 IHTNANANALNSGAK
-21 NEVKDTKNAPKSASK
+21 NEDTKNAPKSASK
-36 DFNKILNQKIS
+36 DFSKILNQKIS

-61 ATPKDAKED
+61 ATPKNSKEGAKEN

-103 KKTTAS
+103 KKTAVS

-116 HEPTLK
+116 HK
-122 DLLNHKKTTASHE
+122 
-135 AQHETHEMHETNPK
+135 MHETNPK
-149 TPNETLNKNE
+149 TPNETLSKNE
-159 KKPNGVASNAHQA
+159 KKPNGVISSAHQE
-172 NLTNKNPLTPTNH
+172 NLTNKNPTT
-185 ANNAIKN
+185 
-192 PTAPTHNA
+192 PTHNT
-200 KEPKTLK
+200 KDPKTLK
-207 DIHALSQ
+207 DIQTLSQ

-229 EKKETPLNA
+229 EKKETPLSA
-238 SDQLALKTTQTSINH
+238 SDQLALKTTQTPINH
-253 TLAKNDSKNTANL
+253 TLAKNGTKNTANL

-282 RTTPPSNEKKT
+282 HATPPSNEKKT

-321 KTQTTAATP
+321 KTQTTAQAATP

-361 KEEKAKEVSENKEKT
+361 KEEKTKEASDNKEKT
-376 KESNNSAQSAQNAQA
+376 KESTNSAQNAQNTQA
-391 SDKTSENKSAAPK
+391 SDKASENKSAAPK

-495 QPKEPLREPFKE
+495 QPKEQLREPFKE
-507 QESTPLKENA
+507 QELTPLKENA

>member
-1 MPSFVNP
+1 MPSPVNP
-8 IHTNANALNSGTK
+8 IHTNANALNSGAK
-21 NEVKDTKNAPKSASK
+21 NEVKDAKNAPKSASK
-36 DFNKILNQKIS
+36 DFSKILNQKIS
-47 KDKTAPKENPNALK
+47 KDKSAPKENPNALK
-61 ATPKDAKED
+61 ATPKNSKEGAKED
-70 AKELEKTPTPH
+70 AKTLEKTPTLP
-81 HQHAQNLAK
+81 HQHAQNPVK
-90 DQQAPTLKDLLNH
+90 DQQAPTLKDWLNRP
-103 KKTTAS
+103 KTTAS
-109 HEAQHET
+109 HEAQHE
-116 HEPTLK
+116 
-122 DLLNHKKTTASHE
+122 N
-135 AQHETHEMHETNPK
+135 HETNPK

-159 KKPNGVASNAHQA
+159 KKPNEVISNAHQT
-172 NLTNKNPLTPTNH
+172 NLTNKNPITPTNH

-192 PTAPTHNA
+192 PTAPTDTK

-207 DIHALSQ
+207 DIQTLSQ

-224 VGTPL
+224 ATTTP
-229 EKKETPLNA
+229 ENKTPLNA
-238 SDQLALKTTQTSINH
+238 SDHLALKTTQTPTNH
-253 TLAKNDSKNTANL
+253 TLAKNDAKNAANL

-282 RTTPPSNEKKT
+282 RATPPNNEKKT
-293 PPLRE
+293 PPLKE
-298 ALQMNAIKRD
+298 ALPMNAIKRD

-315 PEKTPT
+315 SEKTPT
-321 KTQTTAATP
+321 KAQTTAPSIAP

-361 KEEKAKEVSENKEKT
+361 KEEATKEASDNKEKT
-376 KESNNSAQSAQNAQA
+376 KEASNSAQSAQNAQS
-391 SDKTSENKSAAPK
+391 SDKTSENKSVTPK

-439 VEVTIQKVGKNL
+439 VEVVIQKVGKNL

-471 LKNSLNALGFEGV
+471 LKNSLNALGFDGV

-495 QPKEPLREPFKE
+495 QEKEPFKEPFKE
-507 QESTPLKENA
+507 QELTPLKESV

-525 DNENKET
+525 DHENQET

>member
-1 MPSFVNP
+1 MPSPVNP
-8 IHTNANALNSGTK
+8 IHTNANALNSGAK
-21 NEVKDTKNAPKSASK
+21 NEDTKNAPKSASK
-36 DFNKILNQKIS
+36 DFSKILNQKIS
-47 KDKTAPKENPNALK
+47 KDKTASKESPNPNALK

-70 AKELEKTPTPH
+70 AKKLEKTPTPH
-81 HQHAQNLAK
+81 HQHAKDFAK
-90 DQQAPTLKDLLNH
+90 DQQAPTLKDWLNH
-103 KKTTAS
+103 QKTTAS
-109 HEAQHET
+109 HEAQHE
-116 HEPTLK
+116 
-122 DLLNHKKTTASHE
+122 N
-135 AQHETHEMHETNPK
+135 HETNPK

-159 KKPNGVASNAHQA
+159 KKPNGVTSNAHQT
-172 NLTNKNPLTPTNH
+172 NLASKNPLTPTNH

-200 KEPKTLK
+200 KESKTLK
-207 DIHALSQ
+207 DIQTLSQ

-224 VGTPL
+224 ATTPL
-229 EKKETPLNA
+229 EKKEIPLNA
-238 SDQLALKTTQTSINH
+238 GDQFALKTTQTPTNH
-253 TLAKNDSKNTANL
+253 TLAKNDAKNTANL

-273 EKKESHNKE
+273 EKKEPQNKE
-282 RTTPPSNEKKT
+282 HTIPKNNEKKT
-293 PPLRE
+293 PPLKE

-315 PEKTPT
+315 PEKAQT
-321 KTQTTAATP
+321 KAQTTAPSIAP

-349 NPPND
+349 NPPPNN
-354 NAPTPLE
+354 NAPTLLE
-361 KEEKAKEVSENKEKT
+361 KEETTKEASDNKEKT
-376 KESNNSAQSAQNAQA
+376 KESNNSAQSAQNTQA
-391 SDKTSENKSAAPK
+391 SDKTSENKSTAPK

-439 VEVTIQKVGKNL
+439 VEVIIQKVGKNL

-495 QPKEPLREPFKE
+495 QPKEQLRELFKE

-525 DNENKET
+525 DHENQET

>member
-1 MPSFVNP
+1 MPSPVNP
-8 IHTNANALNSGTK
+8 IHTNANALNSGAK
-21 NEVKDTKNAPKSASK
+21 NEDTKNAPKSASK
-36 DFNKILNQKIS
+36 DFSKILNQKIS

-61 ATPKDAKED
+61 ATPKNSKEGAKED
-70 AKELEKTPTPH
+70 AKALEKTPTLP
-81 HQHAQNLAK
+81 HQHAQNPAK
-90 DQQAPTLKDLLNH
+90 DQQAPTLKDWLNH

-109 HEAQHET
+109 HEAQYET
-116 HEPTLK
+116 HE
-122 DLLNHKKTTASHE
+122 
-135 AQHETHEMHETNPK
+135 HETNPK

-159 KKPNGVASNAHQA
+159 KKPNGVTSDAHQT

-185 ANNAIKN
+185 ANHTIKT
-192 PTAPTHNA
+192 PTTPTHNA

-207 DIHALSQ
+207 DIQTLSQ

-224 VGTPL
+224 ATTTP
-229 EKKETPLNA
+229 ENKTPLNA
-238 SDQLALKTTQTSINH
+238 SDHLALKTTQVPINN
-253 TLAKNDSKNTANL
+253 TLAKNDAKNTANL

-273 EKKESHNKE
+273 EKKDPHNKE
-282 RTTPPSNEKKT
+282 HANPQNNEKKT
-293 PPLRE
+293 PPLKE
-298 ALQMNAIKRD
+298 ALPMNAIKRD

-315 PEKTPT
+315 SEKTPT
-321 KTQTTAATP
+321 KAQTTAPSIAP

-349 NPPND
+349 NPPPND
-354 NAPTPLE
+354 NIPTPLE
-361 KEEKAKEVSENKEKT
+361 KEETTKEASDNKEKT

-391 SDKTSENKSAAPK
+391 SDKTSENKSTAPK

-439 VEVTIQKVGKNL
+439 VEVIIQKVGKNL

-495 QPKEPLREPFKE
+495 QPKEQLREPFKE
-507 QESTPLKENA
+507 QESSPLKESA

-525 DNENKET
+525 DHENQET

>member
-1 MPSFVNP
+1 MPSPINP
-8 IHTNANALNSGTK
+8 IHTNANASTLINNGAK

-36 DFNKILNQKIS
+36 DFSKILNQKIS

-61 ATPKDAKED
+61 ATPKNSKEGAKED

-116 HEPTLK
+116 HK
-122 DLLNHKKTTASHE
+122 N
-135 AQHETHEMHETNPK
+135 HETSPK

-159 KKPNGVASNAHQA
+159 KKPNGVASGAHQA
-172 NLTNKNPLTPTNH
+172 NLINKNPLTPTNH
-185 ANNAIKN
+185 ANNANKN

-200 KEPKTLK
+200 KDPKTLK

-238 SDQLALKTTQTSINH
+238 SDQLALKTTQTPINH

-282 RTTPPSNEKKT
+282 HATPPSNEKKT

-321 KTQTTAATP
+321 KAQTTAQAATP

-354 NAPTPLE
+354 NASTPLE
-361 KEEKAKEVSENKEKT
+361 KEEKAKEASENKEKT
-376 KESNNSAQSAQNAQA
+376 KESTNSTQSAQNTQA
-391 SDKTSENKSAAPK
+391 NDKTSENKSAAPK

-495 QPKEPLREPFKE
+495 QPKEQLRESFKD
-507 QESTPLKENA
+507 QELTPLKENA

-525 DNENKET
+525 DNESKET

>member
-1 MPSFVNP
+1 MPSPANP
-8 IHTNANALNSGTK
+8 IHTNANALNGGAK
-21 NEVKDTKNAPKSASK
+21 NEVKDAKNAPKSASK
-36 DFNKILNQKIS
+36 DFSKILNQKIS
-47 KDKTAPKENPNALK
+47 KDKTTSKEDPNASK
-61 ATPKDAKED
+61 VTPKDAK
-70 AKELEKTPTPH
+70 ALEKTPTLN

-90 DQQAPTLKDLLNH
+90 NQQAPTLKDWLNH
-103 KKTTAS
+103 QKTTAS

-116 HEPTLK
+116 HE
-122 DLLNHKKTTASHE
+122 
-135 AQHETHEMHETNPK
+135 HETNPK

-159 KKPNGVASNAHQA
+159 KKPNGVTSNAHQT
-172 NLTNKNPLTPTNH
+172 NLTSKNPITPNH
-185 ANNAIKN
+185 ANNANK
-192 PTAPTHNA
+192 TSTTPTHNA

-207 DIHALSQ
+207 DIQTLSQ

-224 VGTPL
+224 AATTP
-229 EKKETPLNA
+229 ENKTPLNA
-238 SDQLALKTTQTSINH
+238 GDQLALKTTQTPTNH
-253 TLAKNDSKNTANL
+253 TLAKNDAKNTANL

-273 EKKESHNKE
+273 EKKEPPNKE
-282 RTTPPSNEKKT
+282 HTIPQNNEKKT
-293 PPLRE
+293 PPLKE

-315 PEKTPT
+315 SEKTPIHA
-321 KTQTTAATP
+321 KAQTTAQAATP

-349 NPPND
+349 NPPPND
-354 NAPTPLE
+354 NIPTPLE
-361 KEEKAKEVSENKEKT
+361 KEEKTQEISENKEKT
-376 KESNNSAQSAQNAQA
+376 KETSNSAQSAQNAQA
-391 SDKTSENKSAAPK
+391 SDKTSENKSTAPK

-439 VEVTIQKVGKNL
+439 VEVIIQKVGKNL

-495 QPKEPLREPFKE
+495 QPKEQLRELFKE

-525 DNENKET
+525 DNEHKET

>member
-1 MPSFVNP
+1 MPSPINP
-8 IHTNANALNSGTK
+8 IHTNASANANALINSGAK
-21 NEVKDTKNAPKSASK
+21 NEDTKNAPKSASK
-36 DFNKILNQKIS
+36 DFSKILNQKIS

-61 ATPKDAKED
+61 ATPKNSKED
-70 AKELEKTPTPH
+70 AKEGAKALEKTPTPH
-81 HQHAQNLAK
+81 HQHAQNPAK
-90 DQQAPTLKDLLNH
+90 DQQAPTLKDWLNH
-103 KKTTAS
+103 QKTTAP

-116 HEPTLK
+116 HET
-122 DLLNHKKTTASHE
+122 N
-135 AQHETHEMHETNPK
+135 ETNPK

-172 NLTNKNPLTPTNH
+172 NLTNKNPLTPTNRTNH
-185 ANNAIKN
+185 AIKN

-200 KEPKTLK
+200 KDPKTLK
-207 DIHALSQ
+207 DIQTLSQ

-224 VGTPL
+224 AVTTP
-229 EKKETPLNA
+229 ENKTPLNT
-238 SDQLALKTTQTSINH
+238 SDQLALKTTQTSINN
-253 TLAKNDSKNTANL
+253 TLAKNDAKNTANL

-273 EKKESHNKE
+273 EKKDPHNKE
-282 RTTPPSNEKKT
+282 HATPPNNEKKT
-293 PPLRE
+293 PPLKE
-298 ALQMNAIKRD
+298 ALPMNAIKRD

-315 PEKTPT
+315 SEKTPT
-321 KTQTTAATP
+321 KAQTTAPSIAP

-339 TPPLMPLIGA
+339 TPPLMPLTGA
-349 NPPND
+349 NPPPND
-354 NAPTPLE
+354 NPPTPLE
-361 KEEKAKEVSENKEKT
+361 KEETTKEASDNKEKT

-391 SDKTSENKSAAPK
+391 SDKTNENKSIAPK

-439 VEVTIQKVGKNL
+439 VEVIIQKVGKNL

-471 LKNSLNALGFEGV
+471 LKNSLNALGFDGV

-495 QPKEPLREPFKE
+495 QPKEQLRELFKE

-525 DNENKET
+525 DHENQET

>member
-1 MPSFVNP
+1 MPSPINP
-8 IHTNANALNSGTK
+8 VHPNASALNSGAK
-21 NEVKDTKNAPKSASK
+21 NEDAKNAPKSASK
-36 DFNKILNQKIS
+36 DFSKILNQKIS
-47 KDKTAPKENPNALK
+47 KDKTAPKEDPNASK
-61 ATPKDAKED
+61 VTPKDAKED
-70 AKELEKTPTPH
+70 AKALEKTLP

-90 DQQAPTLKDLLNH
+90 DQQAPTLKDWLNH
-103 KKTTAS
+103 QKTTAS

-116 HEPTLK
+116 HEA
-122 DLLNHKKTTASHE
+122 N
-135 AQHETHEMHETNPK
+135 ETNPK

-159 KKPNGVASNAHQA
+159 KKPNEVISNAHQT
-172 NLTNKNPLTPTNH
+172 NLPNKNPITPTNR
-185 ANNAIKN
+185 ASNTIKT
-192 PTAPTHNA
+192 PTTPTHNA
-200 KEPKTLK
+200 KDPKTLK
-207 DIHALSQ
+207 DIQTLSQ

-224 VGTPL
+224 AATTP
-229 EKKETPLNA
+229 ENKTPLNA
-238 SDQLALKTTQTSINH
+238 SDHLALKTTQTPTNH
-253 TLAKNDSKNTANL
+253 TLAKNDAKNTANL

-273 EKKESHNKE
+273 EKKEPQNKE
-282 RTTPPSNEKKT
+282 HATPQNNEKKT
-293 PPLRE
+293 PPLKE

-315 PEKTPT
+315 PEKTPIHA
-321 KTQTTAATP
+321 KTQTTAPSATP

-354 NAPTPLE
+354 NIPTPLE
-361 KEEKAKEVSENKEKT
+361 KEEKTKEVSDNKEKT
-376 KESNNSAQSAQNAQA
+376 KESNNSAQNAQNAQA
-391 SDKTSENKSAAPK
+391 SDKTSENKNIAPK

-424 MSRISMDLFPKELGK
+424 MSKISMDLFPKELGK
-439 VEVTIQKVGKNL
+439 VEVIIQKVGKNL

-484 DLSFSQDSSKE
+484 DLSFSQDSSKD

-507 QESTPLKENA
+507 QELTPLKENA

-525 DNENKET
+525 DHENQET

>member
-1 MPSFVNP
+1 MPSPINP
-8 IHTNANALNSGTK
+8 IHTNASALNSGAK

-36 DFNKILNQKIS
+36 DFSKILNQKIS
-47 KDKTAPKENPNALK
+47 KDKTAPKESPSALK

-90 DQQAPTLKDLLNH
+90 DQQASTLKDLLNH

-109 HEAQHET
+109 HEAQHEI
-116 HEPTLK
+116 
-122 DLLNHKKTTASHE
+122 HKN
-135 AQHETHEMHETNPK
+135 HETNPK

-159 KKPNGVASNAHQA
+159 KKPNGVASNAHQES
-172 NLTNKNPLTPTNH
+172 LTNKNPLTPTNH

-200 KEPKTLK
+200 KESKTLK
-207 DIHALSQ
+207 DIQTLSQ

-273 EKKESHNKE
+273 EKKEPQNKE
-282 RTTPPSNEKKT
+282 HATPPSNEKKT

-315 PEKTPT
+315 PEKTPIHA
-321 KTQTTAATP
+321 KAQTTAQAATP

-361 KEEKAKEVSENKEKT
+361 KEEKTKEASDNKEKT
-376 KESNNSAQSAQNAQA
+376 KESTNSAQSAQNAQA

-439 VEVTIQKVGKNL
+439 VEVVIQKVGKNL

-495 QPKEPLREPFKE
+495 QEKEPSREPFKE
-507 QESTPLKENA
+507 QELTPLKENA

>member
-8 IHTNANALNSGTK
+8 IHTNASTLNSGAK

-36 DFNKILNQKIS
+36 DFSKILNQKIS
-47 KDKTAPKENPNALK
+47 KDKNAPKENPNALK
-61 ATPKDAKED
+61 ATPKDTKED

-81 HQHAQNLAK
+81 YQHAQDLAK

-116 HEPTLK
+116 HK
-122 DLLNHKKTTASHE
+122 N
-135 AQHETHEMHETNPK
+135 HETNPK

-192 PTAPTHNA
+192 PTAPNA
-200 KEPKTLK
+200 KESKTLK

-224 VGTPL
+224 VSAPL

-238 SDQLALKTTQTSINH
+238 SDQLALKTTQTPINH
-253 TLAKNDSKNTANL
+253 TLAKNGAKNTANL

-273 EKKESHNKE
+273 EKKESPNKE
-282 RTTPPSNEKKT
+282 HANPTNNEKKT
-293 PPLRE
+293 PPLKE

-321 KTQTTAATP
+321 KTQTTAQAVTP

-376 KESNNSAQSAQNAQA
+376 KESTNSAQSTQNTQA
-391 SDKTSENKSAAPK
+391 SDKASENKSAAPK

-495 QPKEPLREPFKE
+495 QPKEQLRESFKE
-507 QESTPLKENA
+507 QELTPLKENA

>member
-1 MPSFVNP
+1 MPSPVNP
-8 IHTNANALNSGTK
+8 IHTNANALNSGAK
-21 NEVKDTKNAPKSASK
+21 NEDTKNAPKSASK
-36 DFNKILNQKIS
+36 DFSKILNQKIS
-47 KDKTAPKENPNALK
+47 KDKTAPKESPNPNALK
-61 ATPKDAKED
+61 ATPKDAKENAKED
-70 AKELEKTPTPH
+70 AKKLEKTPTPH
-81 HQHAQNLAK
+81 PQHAQNLAK
-90 DQQAPTLKDLLNH
+90 DQQAPTLKDWLNH
-103 KKTTAS
+103 KKTTAL
-109 HEAQHET
+109 HEVQHE
-116 HEPTLK
+116 
-122 DLLNHKKTTASHE
+122 N
-135 AQHETHEMHETNPK
+135 HETNPK

-159 KKPNGVASNAHQA
+159 KKPNEVASSAHQT

-207 DIHALSQ
+207 DIQTLSQ

-224 VGTPL
+224 ATTPL

-253 TLAKNDSKNTANL
+253 TLAKNDAKNTANL

-321 KTQTTAATP
+321 KTQTTAPSITP

-376 KESNNSAQSAQNAQA
+376 KEASNSAQSAQNAQA
-391 SDKTSENKSAAPK
+391 SDKTSENKSVTPK

-439 VEVTIQKVGKNL
+439 VEVVIQKVGKNL

-495 QPKEPLREPFKE
+495 QPKEQLRELFKE

-525 DNENKET
+525 DHENKET

>member
-8 IHTNANALNSGTK
+8 IHTNANALNSGAK

-36 DFNKILNQKIS
+36 DFSKILNQKIS
-47 KDKTAPKENPNALK
+47 KDKTAPKENPSALK
-61 ATPKDAKED
+61 ATPKD

-109 HEAQHET
+109 HEAQHEI
-116 HEPTLK
+116 
-122 DLLNHKKTTASHE
+122 HKN
-135 AQHETHEMHETNPK
+135 HETNPK

-159 KKPNGVASNAHQA
+159 KKPNEIASNAHQT

-185 ANNAIKN
+185 AIKN

-200 KEPKTLK
+200 KESKTLK
-207 DIHALSQ
+207 DIQTLSQ

-238 SDQLALKTTQTSINH
+238 SDQLALKTTQTPINH

-273 EKKESHNKE
+273 EKKESHNNKE
-282 RTTPPSNEKKT
+282 RATPPSNEKKT

-321 KTQTTAATP
+321 KTQTTAPSTTP

-361 KEEKAKEVSENKEKT
+361 KEEKAKEVSDNKEKT
-376 KESNNSAQSAQNAQA
+376 KESTNSVQNAQNAQA

-484 DLSFSQDSSKE
+484 DLSFSHDSSKE
-495 QPKEPLREPFKE
+495 QPKEQLREPFKE

>member
-1 MPSFVNP
+1 MPSPINP
-8 IHTNANALNSGTK
+8 IHTNASANTSTLNSGAK
-21 NEVKDTKNAPKSASK
+21 NEDTKNAPKSASK
-36 DFNKILNQKIS
+36 DFSKILSQKIS

-61 ATPKDAKED
+61 AAPKDAKKD

-103 KKTTAS
+103 QKTTAS

-116 HEPTLK
+116 HK
-122 DLLNHKKTTASHE
+122 
-135 AQHETHEMHETNPK
+135 MHETNPK

-159 KKPNGVASNAHQA
+159 KKPNGVASSTHQA

-185 ANNAIKN
+185 AIKN

-207 DIHALSQ
+207 DIQTLSQ

-224 VGTPL
+224 ATAPL

-253 TLAKNDSKNTANL
+253 TLAKNDAKNTANL

-273 EKKESHNKE
+273 EKKESPNKE
-282 RTTPPSNEKKT
+282 HANPSHNEKKT
-293 PPLRE
+293 PPLKE
-298 ALQMNAIKRD
+298 ALPMNAIKRD

-315 PEKTPT
+315 SEKTQT
-321 KTQTTAATP
+321 KTQTTAPSIAP

-361 KEEKAKEVSENKEKT
+361 KEETTKEISDNKEKT
-376 KESNNSAQSAQNAQA
+376 KESNNSAQSAQNTQA
-391 SDKTSENKSAAPK
+391 SDKTSENKSVTPK

-495 QPKEPLREPFKE
+495 QEKEPFKEPFKE
-507 QESTPLKENA
+507 QELTPLKENA

-525 DNENKET
+525 DNESKET

>member
-1 MPSFVNP
+1 MPSPINP
-8 IHTNANALNSGTK
+8 IHTNASANANANASTLINSGAK
-21 NEVKDTKNAPKSASK
+21 NEDTKNAPKSASK
-36 DFNKILNQKIS
+36 DFSKILNQKIS
-47 KDKTAPKENPNALK
+47 KDKTAPKESPNPNTLK
-61 ATPKDAKED
+61 ATQKDAKED
-70 AKELEKTPTPH
+70 AKALEKTPTPH
-81 HQHAQNLAK
+81 HQHAQNPAK

-103 KKTTAS
+103 QKTTAS
-109 HEAQHET
+109 HEAQHE
-116 HEPTLK
+116 
-122 DLLNHKKTTASHE
+122 N
-135 AQHETHEMHETNPK
+135 HETNPK

-159 KKPNGVASNAHQA
+159 KKPNEVTSNAHQE
-172 NLTNKNPLTPTNH
+172 NSTHKNPLTPTNH
-185 ANNAIKN
+185 ANHAIKN

-207 DIHALSQ
+207 DIQTLSQ

-224 VGTPL
+224 VIAPL

-238 SDQLALKTTQTSINH
+238 SDQLALKTTQTPINH
-253 TLAKNDSKNTANL
+253 TLAKNNAKNTANL

-282 RTTPPSNEKKT
+282 RATPPSNEKKT
-293 PPLRE
+293 PPLKE
-298 ALQMNAIKRD
+298 ALPMNAIKRD

-321 KTQTTAATP
+321 KAQTTAQAATP

-361 KEEKAKEVSENKEKT
+361 KEETTKEMSDNKEKT
-376 KESNNSAQSAQNAQA
+376 KESSNSAQSAQNAQA
-391 SDKTSENKSAAPK
+391 SDKTSENKSVTPK

-495 QPKEPLREPFKE
+495 QEKEPFKEPFKE
-507 QESTPLKENA
+507 QELTPLKENA

-525 DNENKET
+525 DNESKET

>member
-1 MPSFVNP
+1 MPSPINP
-8 IHTNANALNSGTK
+8 IHTNANALNSGAK
-21 NEVKDTKNAPKSASK
+21 NGVKDTKNAPKSASK
-36 DFNKILNQKIS
+36 DFSKILNQKIS
-47 KDKTAPKENPNALK
+47 KDKNAPKENPSALK
-61 ATPKDAKED
+61 AVPKDA
-70 AKELEKTPTPH
+70 ELEKTPTPH

-103 KKTTAS
+103 KKTTVS

-116 HEPTLK
+116 
-122 DLLNHKKTTASHE
+122 
-135 AQHETHEMHETNPK
+135 HETNPK

-159 KKPNGVASNAHQA
+159 KKPNGVISNAHQA

-185 ANNAIKN
+185 PNKN
-192 PTAPTHNA
+192 PTAPTDT
-200 KEPKTLK
+200 KKDPKTLK
-207 DIHALSQ
+207 DIQTLSQ

-224 VGTPL
+224 ATTPL

-253 TLAKNDSKNTANL
+253 TLAKNGAKNTANL

-273 EKKESHNKE
+273 EKKESQDKE
-282 RTTPPSNEKKT
+282 HATPPSNEKKT

-321 KTQTTAATP
+321 KIQTTAPSVTP

-376 KESNNSAQSAQNAQA
+376 KESTNSAQSAQNTQA
-391 SDKTSENKSAAPK
+391 SDKASENKSAAPK

-439 VEVTIQKVGKNL
+439 VEVSIQKVGKNL

-495 QPKEPLREPFKE
+495 QPKEPLRESFKE